1 MGGRGGGR
9 ELVGG
14 CVFLPLCFFV
24 LPRLKTEGGRKT
36 APRAPFCRV
45 PRKAR
50 ATTRRGEG
58 CFARRTCDGRATRA
72 RRREPW
78 SVTAR
83 SVLTWSLLGRT
94 GETTKGAFFLPLFFS
109 LHAVFTAKRLHA
121 LARVAERND
130 SARLG
135 RLPQGDRGC
144 VGRDL
149 TVSLSFSRARCRRCC
164 RCSHLLWP
172 VCLWGTLHR
181 TAASKG
187 RVTL

>member
-1 MGGRGGGR
+1 M
-9 ELVGG
+9 VGVFF
-14 CVFLPLCFFV
+14 CLFVFLSFQGW
-24 LPRLKTEGGRKT
+24 KTEGGRKT

-58 CFARRTCDGRATRA
+58 CFARETCDGRATRA

-83 SVLTWSLLGRT
+83 SVLTWSLLG
-94 GETTKGAFFLPLFFS
+94 TTKGAFFLPLFFS